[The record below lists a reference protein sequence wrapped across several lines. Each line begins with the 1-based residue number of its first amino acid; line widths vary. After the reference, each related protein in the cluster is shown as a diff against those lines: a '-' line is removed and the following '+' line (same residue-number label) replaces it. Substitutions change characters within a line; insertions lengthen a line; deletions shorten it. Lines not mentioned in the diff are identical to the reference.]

1 MTTQIIVNNFKTL
14 TLNDKLE
21 MFGKEIFTAKQ
32 FNLIQT
38 VLKLKEN
45 LTGWHPAVKLKNLCE
60 YMLVSERSIYSLVG
74 HLKCWDFICV
84 WKPVPFVHEGTLN
97 LNTRKLEE
105 TLELEFVKLQ
115 LRKYLDE
122 QEAKKV
128 QEEETQEEDT
138 QEEDTQEEETQRR
151 KGMSINLKPYFDIK
165 LGHTINYYDKATSKN
180 YQLEV
185 ICTDESNYVYF
196 EVSSNSRKM
205 NLEDYKYHGV
215 VSIQLESMKSVLE
228 VKKKVLDKL
237 KHD

>member
-1 MTTQIIVNNFKTL
+1 MTTQMKLNQFNAL
-14 TLNDKLE
+14 TLQEKLNV
-21 MFGKEIFTAKQ
+21 FGEEIFTVKQ
-32 FNLIQT
+32 FNLIEYLIEEIEADSETLSIDLGVSKRSLGST
-38 VLKLKEN
+38 VGALS
-45 LTGWHPAVKLKNLCE
+45 W
-60 YMLVSERSIYSLVG
+60 SEIITINETFYGDKIYSL
-74 HLKCWDFICV
+74 DI
-84 WKPVPFVHEGTLN
+84 
-97 LNTRKLEE
+97 E
-105 TLELEFVKLQ
+105 TLENEFFNLEDLINDKQ
-115 LRKYLDE
+115 IE
-122 QEAKKV
+122 IIEETQEEKT
-128 QEEETQEEDT
+128 QEEETQEEET
-138 QEEDTQEEETQRR
+138 QEEETQKEETQEEETQRR

-205 NLEDYKYHGV
+205 ILEDYKYHGV